1 MMCELEVLIAM
12 VLEFKRTNRP
22 LQEFELLLYEAT
34 CDYLTKELRG
44 ERIEDNT

>member
-1 MMCELEVLIAM
+1 MIFDTEALIAL